1 MSAAVTAA
9 TRNAQKSVEKVVKN
23 VEKVVFQNPID
34 EANEDLLD
42 EDGQISVKENRDVD
56 AALQHAAFGSSVGA
70 AAEEISDDIY
80 KTEMFGLLHPDTPTR
95 GGYDMFQLCIMLW
108 LAWLLPTRLAFTKS
122 ATSFWEVAVD
132 LVVDLSVW
140 VDMFL
145 QMRMYNYDTK
155 TKKLITDKNQIK
167 RAYLRSWFIIDFCSV
182 VPVDQVM
189 LMIGNIMLAN
199 TTSDRGIQWAF
210 ILLDLSVTIRMLRL
224 LRLVRLVKIKR
235 LLNMVSSHGAN
246 PQPCTQH

>member
-1 MSAAVTAA
+1 
-9 TRNAQKSVEKVVKN
+9 
-23 VEKVVFQNPID
+23 
-34 EANEDLLD
+34 
-42 EDGQISVKENRDVD
+42 
-56 AALQHAAFGSSVGA
+56 
-70 AAEEISDDIY
+70 
-80 KTEMFGLLHPDTPTR
+80 
-95 GGYDMFQLCIMLW
+95 
-108 LAWLLPTRLAFTKS
+108 
-122 ATSFWEVAVD
+122 
-132 LVVDLSVW
+132 
-140 VDMFL
+140 MFL